1 MGPVVPDEVSSVF
14 LLPLCS
20 PDTAAV
26 HWRHQDLAR
35 PALPAPRIIQER
47 QTTSGI
53 ELKIQESLKL
63 RKDIEI

>member
-26 HWRHQDLAR
+26 HWRQRDLAR
-35 PALPAPRIIQER
+35 PALPAPRIVEDHE
-47 QTTSGI
+47 TTSGF
-53 ELKIQESLKL
+53 KIDILES
-63 RKDIEI
+63 